1 MLISRKEAGFLLAQ
15 KLVAETETKEAVL
28 LAIPNGGVVVA
39 DQISRSL
46 SWPLALIVT
55 KKITAPNNEELAIGA
70 VGDKEDSVFL
80 NNELIA
86 QLGIEKDYLDREINF
101 RIAQVKRKQK
111 ELMFRTRPL
120 LAGKKAIIIDDG
132 IATGATVI
140 AAIRQIRKESP
151 DEVIVAAPVVS
162 FVALEE
168 IGKEADRVI
177 YLESPKLFFS
187 VSQFYQDFKQVSE
200 EEVKRILAT
209 QE

>member
-46 SWPLALIVT
+46 GWPLALIVT

-80 NNELIA
+80 NNELIT

-111 ELMFRTRPL
+111 ELMFRTRPP